1 MGASGRAGLKKK
13 RGGRGEGPPQGG
25 VRLEVI
31 ITVIYVHIFISLYVY
46 MNISLY
52 EYISNYYLPGMSME
66 QTTSD
71 LFNPFGAALRTIFR
85 HP

>member
-25 VRLEVI
+25 EGLEVI
-31 ITVIYVHIFISLYVY
+31 ITALYVHIFISLYVY
-46 MNISLY
+46 MIISLY